1 MSQLTDLEVQRL
13 RRIASDLRE
22 VFAERGYR
30 IDSAMDVDFAFG
42 SGVSRAALARDL
54 AIDAASESASRVG
67 LDFRPVNGA
76 GREFRSFS
84 DGVDRRYRLRR
95 ARRDDSGAFTV
106 VANSSAAVMVADES
120 LIPEEFWVL
129 AYVLSDSFLV
139 ENVFA
144 AQILGLED
152 GRPGRLILGKLTQL
166 LGPDAPTGGFK
177 PTDEELPGFEDDE
190 EGDGDTGLL

>member
-1 MSQLTDLEVQRL
+1 
-13 RRIASDLRE
+13 
-22 VFAERGYR
+22 
-30 IDSAMDVDFAFG
+30 
-42 SGVSRAALARDL
+42 
-54 AIDAASESASRVG
+54 
-67 LDFRPVNGA
+67 
-76 GREFRSFS
+76 
-84 DGVDRRYRLRR
+84 
-95 ARRDDSGAFTV
+95 
-106 VANSSAAVMVADES
+106 MVADES